1 MKIGSL
7 PSESCRSRS
16 SGIIH
21 ILILVGVEAQEPH
34 SFALQFLLILLLPNM
49 VAGAK
54 TKDE

>member
-7 PSESCRSRS
+7 PSESYRSRS
-16 SGIIH
+16 PDIIH
-21 ILILVGVEAQEPH
+21 IHIFLGVEAQEPH
-34 SFALQFLLILLLPNM
+34 SFALQLLLIFLLPNM

>member
-7 PSESCRSRS
+7 PSESCRRRS
-16 SGIIH
+16 PGIIL